1 MTRPY
6 RSALYIPA
14 SRPRALD
21 KARGLTADAILF
33 DLEDAVLPAEKA
45 EGRQTLT
52 TELAKG
58 GYGSRARI
66 VRINALETEWGEA
79 DAIAMANAA
88 CDGVLLPKVNG
99 PDDLDRL
106 AALVPDKPLWA
117 MMETP
122 LGILR
127 AADIAAHPCL
137 AGIVMG
143 TNDLAK
149 DLGLRNRAD
158 RMPLMQALQ
167 ISLIAARAYGRVA
180 IDGVYNA
187 FRDDPGRPAPVNHM
201 ADPRLLLAAAPDAEK
216 ARDIGLVFSEDPPAG
231 GTPVSKVSATWPSSG
246 VSFTWDKA
254 TGTFIVGLNGEESRS
269 SEGGP
274 QRAATV
280 VFQSVEQTD
289 SGYGDRYGGR
299 TPFIQTVGE
308 GAAIVLRDG
317 RMWSVTWERPNRE
330 EGTRFTLPDGSP
342 MPFAIGQEWI
352 VLLDDSLSP
361 KIT

>member
-127 AADIAAHPCL
+127 AADIAAHPRL

-167 ISLIAARAYGRVA
+167 ISLMAARAYGRVA

-187 FRDDPGRPAPVNHM
+187 FRDADGLKLECAQGRDLGFDGKSLIHPDQLAIANAAFAPLAEELDLAKRQIAAFAEAEAAGQGVAVVDGKIVENLHIVT
-201 ADPRLLLAAAPDAEK
+201 AQATLAKAAAIAALEAE
-216 ARDIGLVFSEDPPAG
+216 
-231 GTPVSKVSATWPSSG
+231 T
-246 VSFTWDKA
+246 
-254 TGTFIVGLNGEESRS
+254 
-269 SEGGP
+269 
-274 QRAATV
+274 
-280 VFQSVEQTD
+280 
-289 SGYGDRYGGR
+289 
-299 TPFIQTVGE
+299 
-308 GAAIVLRDG
+308 
-317 RMWSVTWERPNRE
+317 
-330 EGTRFTLPDGSP
+330 
-342 MPFAIGQEWI
+342 
-352 VLLDDSLSP
+352 
-361 KIT
+361 

>member
-1 MTRPY
+1 MRHTLIR
-6 RSALYIPA
+6 
-14 SRPRALD
+14 
-21 KARGLTADAILF
+21 
-33 DLEDAVLPAEKA
+33 
-45 EGRQTLT
+45 TLT
-52 TELAKG
+52 TVTAALGLGVLAACSG
-58 GYGSRARI
+58 GQEAVPPASISSSPPVTSSAPASPSALPTPSDSLGIPPGASPFSGLPGGEGKPVLAVKIDNTRAAQPHAGLQAADLVYVQEVEWNLTRLLAVFNSSIPDVVGPVRSARI
-66 VRINALETEWGEA
+66 SDMDI
-79 DAIAMANAA
+79 
-88 CDGVLLPKVNG
+88 
-99 PDDLDRL
+99 L
-106 AALVPDKPLWA
+106 APF
-117 MMETP
+117 
-122 LGILR
+122 
-127 AADIAAHPCL
+127 
-137 AGIVMG
+137 
-143 TNDLAK
+143 
-149 DLGLRNRAD
+149 
-158 RMPLMQALQ
+158 
-167 ISLIAARAYGRVA
+167 GRVA
-180 IDGVYNA
+180 FSNSGAQTKLLPVIAQANLYDVSATRVYDA
-187 FRDDPGRPAPVNHM
+187 FRNDPGRPAPVDHM
-201 ADPRLLLAAAPDAEK
+201 ADPRLLLAAAPDAAK
-216 ARDIGLVFSEDPPAG
+216 ARDIGLVFSQDPPAG
-231 GTPVSKVSATWPSSG
+231 GTPVSEVSATWPSSG